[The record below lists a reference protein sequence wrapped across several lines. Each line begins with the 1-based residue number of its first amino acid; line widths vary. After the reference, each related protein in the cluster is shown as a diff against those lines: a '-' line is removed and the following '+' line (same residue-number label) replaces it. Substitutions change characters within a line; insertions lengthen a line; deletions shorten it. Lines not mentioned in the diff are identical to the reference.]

1 MFNTAKTLLAL
12 APLFTGLTEVQ
23 DQSELSPVGW
33 ALARAERAMDSGDL
47 ESAELLIRDAQERD
61 RKSIASWE
69 LRARLAGVRG
79 DRDEEVYCRHMEY
92 RHAAAQGS
100 SKALL
105 REMMNSL
112 VDMDPLAR
120 DLYGMKD
127 RFLKKL
133 FPIAATYEKA
143 KRPHSA
149 IAVLKQILA
158 MDPLN
163 VEAQASIE
171 RIAAAPDPSL
181 AEDAKPKDLF
191 ANVSDE
197 WIEEFDAAHS
207 EWATGAEE
215 ERTNYT
221 TKTDAGYQ
229 VLIQTAESME
239 QMNGF
244 YREFFNYGT
253 EEGGEHVPHIRVHV
267 FKNRME
273 YLDLGIGPPV
283 EWSGG
288 HFTGNAVETYIDGGF
303 VNMVGTLFHEAAHQ
317 FVSLGTRA
325 VGWLNEG
332 LASFFEGTRIL
343 PNGTVIM
350 NMPANHRLFPL
361 ADRMEK
367 GWMRSAT
374 DGYDPSDSNSTPS
387 KAPTFRIVI
396 ENKYS
401 WGPPWYSP
409 TWGLVFFLYNY
420 QDPIDGRYV
429 YRSSFMEF
437 VDASGGKGG
446 ETAIQTFE
454 EVVLANPK
462 PEMSFVERPEGADAV
477 SLPRTVDEVDAVWK
491 AWILQLRDEQSGRSE
506 VSRPYTQWG
515 RYAVE
520 NKDYLVAKEHFE
532 KGLVASPGDV
542 DLLLEFADL
551 LSDHFKNQDR
561 AVKLG
566 VEALYHLEQEAE
578 PDQELIRKVERLLS
592 KLDPKRKTL
601 ARIQDELVISLRGIV
616 ERYAA
621 SGLEMMVMDVAWRGA
636 SELKLEDM
644 LAPYERAVRRSGRSL
659 AIWEKAYNEENL
671 DGWTIASPSFSAAG
685 RSIDASFGDFDAEQ
699 FDFQFLCMDRVTAGD
714 FSMEARVLAPKAEVN
729 FCGFV
734 FGQKGPSTFHG
745 MFHFPGKEVAEGGA
759 ESGWVDLM
767 SSYGNEVKTWL
778 HVPVDTSTGDDRTSA
793 GVWRT
798 LRLDVVGREVDMWY
812 EGELIGTREYPSREV
827 LQGSFGL
834 IVGSGK
840 TEFSDIR
847 FLARDPLDPASKIER
862 AIRMQALLA
871 DGGAVG
877 GSFLGRKLP
886 FPKVGRWA
894 QGERVSWEEAGLAP
908 QLCVIWSTEQN
919 DLVRINDWLSYVA
932 DRYADVGLKVLSICS
947 PNDDQTIESYLGR
960 YPFPGAVAV
969 DYREKDDRGFGESF
983 ELYEVERFNLP
994 RVLLLDIDG
1003 TVAWEGDPG
1012 FSINT
1017 LPVEPYDSFV
1027 DDPLEE
1033 LVANYKLRELVAWRK
1048 AWAEEV
1054 APAMHE
1060 GELEGALE
1068 RLREAALFSP
1078 EIAPDAFAAASRL
1091 AGLEA
1096 AIADLEGTGEALAR
1110 DGAEPAV
1117 EALFAWAE
1125 LVAGAELDKDARRPA
1140 RKLLSSANTKAWEKV
1155 IKSCESYE
1163 GRRGEAH
1170 EKGPSLIEQLRG
1182 RPGRLVQELVSE
1194 LEAAAG
1200 DDDWEAFAEIAR
1212 TVHDRPACYLAREFF
1227 RW

>member
-1 MFNTAKTLLAL
+1 MLIVAKTLIAL
-12 APLFTGLTEVQ
+12 APILAGVEQ
-23 DQSELSPVGW
+23 DQDQAGLSPVGW
-33 ALARAERAMDSGDL
+33 SLTRAERALDSGDL

-61 RKSIASWE
+61 RKSIAAWE
-69 LRARLAGVRG
+69 LRARLAKLRG
-79 DRDEEVYCRHMEY
+79 DLDEEVYCRHMEY
-92 RHAAAQGS
+92 RHAIAQGRD
-100 SKALL
+100 KDAL
-105 REMMNSL
+105 REMMSSL
-112 VDMDPLAR
+112 EALDPLAR
-120 DLYGMKD
+120 DLYGMKE

-133 FPIAATYEKA
+133 FPIAVSYEKA

-163 VEAQASIE
+163 LEAKEGIE

-197 WIEEFDAAHS
+197 WIAEFDAAHS
-207 EWATGAEE
+207 EWATAAEE

-229 VLIQTAESME
+229 VLIQTAEAME

-253 EEGGEHVPHIRVHV
+253 EEGGETVPRIRVHV

-396 ENKYS
+396 ENNYA

-437 VDASGGKGG
+437 VDASSGKAG
-446 ETAIQTFE
+446 ETAIKTFE

-462 PEMSFVERPEGADAV
+462 PEMSFVERPEGAEAV
-477 SLPRTVDEVDAVWK
+477 SLPQTVDEVDAVWK
-491 AWILQLRDEQSGRSE
+491 QWILQLRDEQSGRGE
-506 VSRPYTQWG
+506 VQRPYGQWG

-551 LSDHFKNQDR
+551 LSEHFKNQDR
-561 AVKLG
+561 AVKLA
-566 VEALYHLEQEAE
+566 VEALYHLEQAPE

-601 ARIQDELVISLRGIV
+601 ARIQDELVTSLRGIV
-616 ERYAA
+616 ERYAS

-636 SELKLEDM
+636 SELQLEDM

-671 DGWTIASPSFSAAG
+671 DGWTIASPSFDAAG
-685 RSIDASFGDFDAEQ
+685 RSIDASFGAFDAEQ

-714 FSMEARVLAPKAEVN
+714 FSMEARVLAPKEEVN

-745 MFHFPGKEVAEGGA
+745 MIHFPGKVVAEGGA

-767 SSYGNEVKTWL
+767 SSYGNEMKTWL
-778 HVPVDTSTGDDRTSA
+778 HVPVDTSITDDNTSA

-834 IVGSGK
+834 LVGSGK
-840 TEFSDIR
+840 TKFSDIR
-847 FLARDPLDPASKIER
+847 FLSRDPRDPASRIER
-862 AIRMQALLA
+862 GMRMQELLA
-871 DGGAVG
+871 EGGAIG

-894 QGERVSWEEAGLAP
+894 QGERESWAEGGMAP

-919 DLVRINDWLSYVA
+919 DLVRINEWLSFVA
-932 DRYADVGLKVLSICS
+932 ESYAEVGLEVLSICS
-947 PNDDQTIESYLGR
+947 PNDDQLIESYLER

-969 DYREKDDRGFGESF
+969 DYRGDGDRGFGESF

-1012 FSINT
+1012 FLINT
-1017 LPVEPYDSFV
+1017 IPVEPYDSFV

-1033 LVANYKLRELVAWRK
+1033 LVLKHKLRELVAWRK

-1054 APAMHE
+1054 SPAMHE
-1060 GELEGALE
+1060 GDL
-1068 RLREAALFSP
+1068 EAALESLKTAALFEP

-1091 AGLEA
+1091 ASLEA
-1096 AIADLEGTGEALAR
+1096 AIADLEGTGEALLR
-1110 DGAEPAV
+1110 EEAEPAIL
-1117 EALFAWAE
+1117 ALFEWAE
-1125 LVAGAELDKDARRPA
+1125 LLSGAELDKDAQRPV
-1140 RKLLSSANTKAWEKV
+1140 RKLLSSSNTKAWGKV
-1155 IKSCESYE
+1155 IKSCESYA
-1163 GRRGEAH
+1163 GRRGEGAD
-1170 EKGPSLIEQLRG
+1170 KGPVLIEQLEARS
-1182 RPGRLVQELVSE
+1182 GRLVEELLSE
-1194 LEAAAG
+1194 LRAAAE
-1200 DDDWEAFAEIAR
+1200 DEDWEAFAGIVR
-1212 TVHDRPACYLAREFF
+1212 TAPSRPARFLAREFF